1 MNVQE
6 ERKNHQ
12 ERNELSELFEEL
24 GVCFLCIAIKQLKLN
39 IVETTL
45 SIRTRCRCLKQKSIC
60 IEKNNKKWTYNSRTN
75 AEQSYSLFMP
85 YWTYF
90 MPNAIYNLKVMKL
103 HFFLKEEKEK
113 LNPIRPGLLRY
124 CNQMYLEKIKKLR
137 IGWCIHHRM
146 AANKAEGGGGLV
158 PLPRCSRVKKRE
170 GKK

>member
-60 IEKNNKKWTYNSRTN
+60 IEKNNKK
-75 AEQSYSLFMP
+75 
-85 YWTYF
+85 
-90 MPNAIYNLKVMKL
+90 
-103 HFFLKEEKEK
+103 
-113 LNPIRPGLLRY
+113 
-124 CNQMYLEKIKKLR
+124 
-137 IGWCIHHRM
+137 
-146 AANKAEGGGGLV
+146 
-158 PLPRCSRVKKRE
+158 
-170 GKK
+170 